1 MNIWLMWVSYA
12 LVVVWFAT
20 FLWAIIE
27 GRD

>member
-1 MNIWLMWVSYA
+1 MNIWLMWACYGLAVA
-12 LVVVWFAT
+12 WFLT

>member
-1 MNIWLMWVSYA
+1 MNTAIMWVSYA

-20 FLWAIIE
+20 FLWALVN